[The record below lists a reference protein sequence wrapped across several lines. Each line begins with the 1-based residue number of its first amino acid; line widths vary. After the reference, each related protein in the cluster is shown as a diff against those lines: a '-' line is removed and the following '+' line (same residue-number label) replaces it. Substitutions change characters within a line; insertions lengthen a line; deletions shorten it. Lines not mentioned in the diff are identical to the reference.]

1 MIIRQGLNF
10 AVSFAGG
17 VLVGALVVA
26 ACAALRRTADPEPL
40 APYEPD
46 PVRPLDATVPGP
58 TTSGP
63 TTSGP
68 TTSDDGQAP
77 VAPEPAG

>member
-46 PVRPLDATVPGP
+46 PVRPSDPTAT
-58 TTSGP
+58 
-63 TTSGP
+63 
-68 TTSDDGQAP
+68 DDGQGPATP
-77 VAPEPAG
+77 SPAG